1 MAQVPFSSINYGTDT
16 SPEGRLIIEMI
27 LKALEAGLG
36 RSELAIFPIHI
47 FKTKEGVNYNPTDPN
62 YDLFK
67 LAMKVASTRIY
78 PNFSFLDAPFN
89 LQFYKPNEPAS
100 EVAYMGCVDGDEL
113 ITYKIDDVLYVGGI
127 GKAYS
132 DIKNLYGEQTYG
144 ISKYVDTTKHSVQ
157 IYDSNAKAFVQVKKF
172 IQNPNKNNWMQI
184 QLSSGHSLKATAD
197 HPLPIAGKGRTFVKD
212 LVIGDVIP
220 LADNQTEKCSDIIA
234 IMPVEC
240 NDLSYDVETESDM
253 FDVSGI
259 QSHNCRTRVIANVH
273 DPEQQTVYGRGNLS
287 FTTINLPR
295 LALDSTKAKQILD
308 NHPEVN
314 QAIDPVKGFFA
325 RLDTVMDLAIDQM
338 LARYKILASKKVKN
352 FPFLMGQGVWLD
364 SDKLGPEDNIGEIL
378 KHGTLSL
385 GFIGLAEA
393 LTCLTGFHHGESPE
407 SQKLGLKI
415 VKAMRDKCDA
425 ESQKYKMNITLL
437 ATPAEGLCSRF
448 TKLDSER
455 YGVIPGVTDKE
466 YYTNSNHIPV
476 GFDISIG
483 NKIKLEAPYHALTNA
498 GHITTVEI
506 DSGISQNLEA
516 FESIIRCMKES
527 GIGYG
532 GVNYPVDSDP
542 VCGFTGVIKTGI
554 CPSCGRDEAADY
566 VDERGNNKGV
576 ISFVRIARV
585 TGYLA
590 DAAKRFNDGKRAE
603 LRDRVKHAS
612 VDAAESKTAT
622 VTSG

>member
-1 MAQVPFSSINYGTDT
+1 MPCFQFCSY
-16 SPEGRLIIEMI
+16 IE
-27 LKALEAGLG
+27 
-36 RSELAIFPIHI
+36 
-47 FKTKEGVNYNPTDPN
+47 
-62 YDLFK
+62 
-67 LAMKVASTRIY
+67 
-78 PNFSFLDAPFN
+78 
-89 LQFYKPNEPAS
+89 
-100 EVAYMGCVDGDEL
+100 
-113 ITYKIDDVLYVGGI
+113 
-127 GKAYS
+127 
-132 DIKNLYGEQTYG
+132 
-144 ISKYVDTTKHSVQ
+144 
-157 IYDSNAKAFVQVKKF
+157 
-172 IQNPNKNNWMQI
+172 
-184 QLSSGHSLKATAD
+184 
-197 HPLPIAGKGRTFVKD
+197 
-212 LVIGDVIP
+212 
-220 LADNQTEKCSDIIA
+220 
-234 IMPVEC
+234 
-240 NDLSYDVETESDM
+240 
-253 FDVSGI
+253 
-259 QSHNCRTRVIANVH
+259 
-273 DPEQQTVYGRGNLS
+273 
-287 FTTINLPR
+287 
-295 LALDSTKAKQILD
+295 
-308 NHPEVN
+308 
-314 QAIDPVKGFFA
+314 
-325 RLDTVMDLAIDQM
+325 
-338 LARYKILASKKVKN
+338 
-352 FPFLMGQGVWLD
+352 
-364 SDKLGPEDNIGEIL
+364 EIL

-385 GFIGLAEA
+385 GFIGFAEA

-506 DSGISQNLEA
+506 DSDISQNLEA
-516 FESIIRCMKES
+516 FESIIRCMKEN

-542 VCGFTGVIKTGI
+542 VCGFTGVIKTCI
-554 CPSCGRDEAADY
+554 CPGCGRDETADY

-612 VDAAESKTAT
+612 TDAAESKTAT
-622 VTSG
+622 ATSG